1 MTLADDKRTAR
12 ARLHERLA
20 LPFRVYTEGETD
32 SFSEV
37 SARLFKS
44 PELVGD
50 VQGGGV
56 GLAQVRDLRPR
67 LVFLRSEHEP
77 RRGNVYVLVTEG
89 ESTRDDV
96 YRVETL
102 DPPDGITITAYCVW
116 LSKTQVD
123 PYFQD

>member
-20 LPFRVYTEGETD
+20 LPFRAYTEGPTGA
-32 SFSEV
+32 FSDV
-37 SARLFKS
+37 SARLFKT

-50 VQGGGV
+50 VAGGGV

-77 RRGNVYVLVTEG
+77 VRGNVYILVTEG
-89 ESTRDDV
+89 EPTRDDV

-116 LSKTQVD
+116 LSKTQVA
-123 PYFQD
+123 PFFPE